1 MSPTIATIAYGIG
14 ILGLLAL
21 DHDGTLRTSRALWIP
36 VVWLFIEASR
46 PVSLWLQTSPPGSAD
61 TYLEG
66 SPLDRGVFLLLSI
79 AAFVVLLWRRRR
91 VAGFLHDNRA
101 LLLFFLY
108 CGISVFW
115 SDYGDVAFRR
125 WVKAVGELAV
135 VLVVLTDAHPS
146 AALKRL
152 LSRVGF
158 VVIPLSVLFIKYYGD
173 LGRDYRPGGF
183 GGVWNTIYTGVTTD
197 KNALGM
203 ITMIFGLAALW
214 QSLELWKT
222 KDAPHRGRR
231 AIAQAVLLGTA
242 CWLFWI
248 TNSMTSL
255 SCALVAGVLLVGTN
269 SWAFFRKRAVI
280 NTLVIAFLCITLCAI
295 FVAPDLL
302 SLVERDP
309 TLTGRTAIW
318 NLVLEMTGNR
328 VFGTGFE
335 SFWLGPRL
343 QRMWSI
349 YWWHPNEAH
358 NGYLEVFLDLGW
370 VGVALFAGVLVAGY
384 RKVLISIR
392 QREVAGSLMLAFF
405 VAALIYNITE
415 SGIRELNP
423 IWFVFLLAI
432 ISVPAPSV
440 SEEELRAGTDE
451 LEDRVESEPELQ
463 AFAASELH

>member
-1 MSPTIATIAYGIG
+1 MSAAIATLAYGVG

-21 DHDGTLRTSRALWIP
+21 DHDRALRTSKALWIP
-36 VVWLFIEASR
+36 VVWLFLEASR
-46 PVSLWLQTSPPGSAD
+46 PVSLWLQMAPPSSAD

-66 SPLDRGVFLLLSI
+66 SPLDRNVFLLLSM
-79 AAFVVLLWRRRR
+79 AAFVVLFCRRRR
-91 VAGFLHDNRA
+91 VGSFLRNNRA

-108 CGISVFW
+108 CGVSVLW
-115 SDYGDVAFRR
+115 SDYSDVAFRR
-125 WVKAVGELAV
+125 WIKAVGELAV
-135 VLVVLTDAHPS
+135 VLVVVTDAHPFD
-146 AALKRL
+146 ALKRL

-158 VVIPLSVLFIKYYGD
+158 FVLPLSALFIKYYGD

-183 GGVWNTIYTGVTTD
+183 SGVWNTIYTGVTTD

-214 QSLELWKT
+214 QILELRKT
-222 KDAPHRGRR
+222 TDAPHRRR
-231 AIAQAVLLGTA
+231 RTLAQAILLATA

-255 SCALVAGVLLVGTN
+255 SCSLAAGVLLVGTN
-269 SWAFFRKRAVI
+269 SWAFFRKRAVVHI
-280 NTLVIAFLCITLCAI
+280 LVVAFLCLSLGAI
-295 FVAPDLL
+295 FVAPELL
-302 SLVERDP
+302 SIVERDP

-318 NLVLEMTGNR
+318 NLVLDMTGNPLL
-328 VFGTGFE
+328 GTGFE
-335 SFWLGPRL
+335 SFWLGSRL

-358 NGYLEVFLDLGW
+358 NGYLEVFLNLGW
-370 VGVALFAGVLVAGY
+370 VGVALFAAVLVAGY
-384 RKVLISIR
+384 RKILAAVR

-423 IWFVFLLAI
+423 IWFVFLLAVI
-432 ISVPAPSV
+432 AVSRPSV
-440 SEEELRAGTDE
+440 IEGELHADMDE
-451 LEDRVESEPELQ
+451 LEDRVEPEP
-463 AFAASELH
+463 AS